1 MHSVSMYPSLAPSP
15 PPSWMPPPARRIGQ
29 MARPSHS
36 LTLMDKP
43 SDSQFNVDFAAL
55 IRELVAL
62 EVQAALES
70 RGDHRALDV
79 VVVDQRRLYSVAQV
93 AELLGT
99 GTDYVYDRI
108 KSRVFPI
115 VELGDTKSKQRIRA
129 DDLQK
134 FKDARTFGEPGV

>member
-1 MHSVSMYPSLAPSP
+1 
-15 PPSWMPPPARRIGQ
+15 
-29 MARPSHS
+29 
-36 LTLMDKP
+36 MDKP